1 MPLDMNKLEP
11 PVRRQFEEDTGDDR
25 AAGEPDPLEEGSCSP
40 SPGLI
45 RRYDN
50 RALILAT
57 HRCFVKCSFCNRRF
71 FVRGERGPL
80 EVDVDAALA
89 YVAAHPE
96 IREVLVSGG
105 DPLTLGDDELAG
117 ILGRIRAIDHVR
129 IIRIGTRCPMAEPGR
144 ISRPLVDMLRR
155 FMPLVVSV
163 HFNHGDELGER
174 SLSACRLLLE
184 AGISVLNQ
192 SVLLGGVNDDA
203 DVLSDLCWK
212 LAEAGVR
219 PYYLFQ
225 CERVKGTSGFWVP
238 LEQGIEIAGKLRRG
252 LPGHAVPHFVVDL
265 PGFEGKAWID
275 PANPP
280 QRVEGGYSLAGSSN
294 RKVFYPDR

>member
-1 MPLDMNKLEP
+1 MPPDMHKLTP
-11 PVRRQFEEDTGDDR
+11 PVRRQFEEDAGDDG
-25 AAGEPDPLEEGSCSP
+25 AAGGKDPLDEGGCMP
-40 SPGLI
+40 APGLI
-45 RRYDN
+45 RRYEN
-50 RALILAT
+50 RALVLAT
-57 HRCFVKCSFCNRRF
+57 HNCFVKCGFCNRRF
-71 FVRGERGPL
+71 FVGGERGRL
-80 EVDVDAALA
+80 DVDVDAALG
-89 YVAAHPE
+89 YVAANPE
-96 IREVLVSGG
+96 IKEVLVSGG

-117 ILGRIRAIDHVR
+117 ILERIRAIDHVR
-129 IIRIGTRCPMAEPGR
+129 IIRLGTRSPMAEPGR
-144 ISRPLVDMLRR
+144 ISRPLVDMLLR

-174 SLSACRLLLE
+174 PRAAVRLLVE

-192 SVLLGGVNDDA
+192 SVLLRGVNDDA
-203 DVLSDLCWK
+203 GVLSDLCWK

-238 LEQGIEIAGKLRRG
+238 LDRGIGIAGNLRRS

-265 PGFEGKAWID
+265 PGLDGKAWID

-280 QRVEGGYSLAGSSN
+280 QRADGGYSLTGSSGS
-294 RKVFYPDR
+294 RVFYPDR